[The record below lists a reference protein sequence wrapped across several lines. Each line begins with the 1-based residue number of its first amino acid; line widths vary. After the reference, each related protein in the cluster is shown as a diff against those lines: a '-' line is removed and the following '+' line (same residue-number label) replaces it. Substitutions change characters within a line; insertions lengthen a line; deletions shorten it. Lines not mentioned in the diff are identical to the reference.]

1 MCLIIV
7 FLSFV
12 IVQIARQNRDIERE
26 RLQRESDRQVVM
38 EELALASPENQVTT
52 DSIRLQERVQK
63 YADTRRQRTEVFL
76 QSLYNRR
83 DQFLEKLLPVS
94 VPSWWSLWCYPSE
107 FLTLLVRVIVRKR
120 WPANSF
126 FFFFYIIQILFVS
139 LNSQLKQ
146 EWKCCCAGQ
155 KSCHVYGMSG
165 DYVAGCLFFIEPHST
180 CLFHWNWSS
189 TWLKSLAEK
198 LWCKKYYKQ
207 NWPILQIFDS
217 AASYKYKDVLSH
229 HFYVIGNVL
238 KMHTVL
244 HVVCS

>member
-12 IVQIARQNRDIERE
+12 IEQIARQNRDIERE

-107 FLTLLVRVIVRKR
+107 NTPGAGDCAQKMT
-120 WPANSF
+120 SKF
-126 FFFFYIIQILFVS
+126 FFLHHSGLVCFSKFTVEAGMKVLLCWSKVLSCLWYVRGLCGRMFIFYWTSFHLFVS
-139 LNSQLKQ
+139 LKLKFYLTQ
-146 EWKCCCAGQ
+146 EFGRETMMW
-155 KSCHVYGMSG
+155 
-165 DYVAGCLFFIEPHST
+165 
-180 CLFHWNWSS
+180 
-189 TWLKSLAEK
+189 EK
-198 LWCKKYYKQ
+198 LQAK
-207 NWPILQIFDS
+207 L
-217 AASYKYKDVLSH
+217 ASFADFWQCGFL
-229 HFYVIGNVL
+229 
-238 KMHTVL
+238 
-244 HVVCS
+244 

>member
-94 VPSWWSLWCYPSE
+94 VPS
-107 FLTLLVRVIVRKR
+107 
-120 WPANSF
+120 
-126 FFFFYIIQILFVS
+126 
-139 LNSQLKQ
+139 
-146 EWKCCCAGQ
+146 
-155 KSCHVYGMSG
+155 
-165 DYVAGCLFFIEPHST
+165 
-180 CLFHWNWSS
+180 
-189 TWLKSLAEK
+189 
-198 LWCKKYYKQ
+198 
-207 NWPILQIFDS
+207 
-217 AASYKYKDVLSH
+217 
-229 HFYVIGNVL
+229 
-238 KMHTVL
+238 
-244 HVVCS
+244 